1 LVATIAAEGHYCSMP
16 ASEDE
21 LIPTRAS
28 LLQRLRD
35 WQDQASWDAFFQ
47 IYWKLIY
54 GVARKAGL
62 SDAEAQ
68 DVVQD
73 TMTSVAKHM
82 PTFRYDPALGSFK
95 AWLLKL
101 TRWRIVGQFRKREP
115 HVSPP
120 PVQAEASTETGPL
133 DKIVDPAHDV
143 LDTAWEHEWEKTLMK
158 AALEKVKRRLDPQKY
173 QIFDFYVN
181 KEWPPEKVAK
191 TFRIPVGQVYLAK
204 HRVTA
209 MLKREIHR
217 LETEA
222 I

>member
-1 LVATIAAEGHYCSMP
+1 MP

-28 LLQRLRD
+28 LLKRLRD
-35 WQDQASWDAFFQ
+35 WRDQASWEAFFQ

-68 DVVQD
+68 DVVQE

-115 HVSPP
+115 NVAIPHA
-120 PVQAEASTETGPL
+120 QAESSTATGLIDRIPAN
-133 DKIVDPAHDV
+133 DVVDT
-143 LDTAWEHEWEKTLMK
+143 LWENEWEKTLMT
-158 AALEKVKRRLDPQKY
+158 AALAAAVV
-173 QIFDFYVN
+173 YVP
-181 KEWPPEKVAK
+181 WQRYRAISVA
-191 TFRIPVGQVYLAK
+191 I
-204 HRVTA
+204 
-209 MLKREIHR
+209 
-217 LETEA
+217 
-222 I
+222 